1 MGYMFTQIKE
11 LLTRYSE
18 VGIIWFDGMGWRGV
32 NDIKTNEVYAWIR
45 SLQPGI
51 VLNDRSYNVVNSDDL
66 NRKRNSIKNN
76 ICINSVTLQ
85 ILIPRR
91 SNPHW
96 NEKGSVL
103 VFNFEEQDLEGAFDT
118 LVLKIN
124 DSSILKS

>member
-76 ICINSVTLQ
+76 ICINSVTL
-85 ILIPRR
+85 
-91 SNPHW
+91 
-96 NEKGSVL
+96 
-103 VFNFEEQDLEGAFDT
+103 
-118 LVLKIN
+118 
-124 DSSILKS
+124 